1 MDRPTAPF
9 LNPQRFRLGEVLVSQ
24 GLIDEAQLA
33 QALAHQQRSGR
44 KLGHA
49 LVDLRL
55 VSEAQICEVIAR
67 QLGIAYVD
75 LMRHT
80 LDPGQVRRL
89 SETQARRF
97 RAVVLGPKGSGVEV
111 GLVDP
116 ADLVSLDQLARVLG
130 QPVQPAVVS
139 EEALLATIERI
150 YQRKDAMASLARD
163 VAADVGG
170 SSSALSLNGVDLE
183 ASGDDAPVVRLL
195 QTIFQAAVA
204 REASDIH
211 IEPQEAALQIRF
223 RVDGALQ
230 VQSTPDARI
239 AGAVVQ
245 RIKLMA
251 ALDIAEKRLPQDGRF
266 RVKVNDT
273 ALDVRVSTLPTQ
285 YGESVVLRLLAAHPQ
300 RSRLDAIGMPAAILQ
315 RLRAALTG
323 SSGLVLVT
331 GPTGSGKTTT
341 LYACLGEI
349 NAPDV
354 KIITVEDPVEYRLPG
369 LNQVQVNDKVE
380 LSFARVLRSCLRQ
393 DPDVILVGE
402 MRDSETAEIGLRASL
417 TGHIVLSTLHTNDA
431 ASAPMRLRDM
441 GVAPFMVATGLRLII
456 AQRLV
461 RRICAQCRE
470 PAAAGGHEAE
480 WLGPDLR
487 QPDGQHRVF
496 RGRGCNACHHSGYK
510 GRLAVYEMVEMTP
523 ELVRLANAED
533 PGAFVAR
540 ARTDFAEHTLRRHAL
555 ALLAAGETTVAE
567 AMRVALA
574 DAGD

>member
-1 MDRPTAPF
+1 MDRPVAPF

-49 LVDLRL
+49 LIDLRL
-55 VSEAQICEVIAR
+55 VSEAQICEVVAR

-75 LMRHT
+75 LMRHR
-80 LDPGQVRRL
+80 LDPEQVRRL

-97 RAVVLGPKGSGVEV
+97 RAVVLGPKAGGVEV

-130 QPVQPAVVS
+130 QPVLPAVVS

-150 YQRKDAMASLARD
+150 YQRKEAMASLARD

-170 SSSALSLNGVDLE
+170 ASAVSGVDLE

-223 RVDGALQ
+223 RVDGAMQ

-245 RIKLMA
+245 RIKLLA

-266 RVKVNDT
+266 RVKVSDT
-273 ALDVRVSTLPTQ
+273 TLDVRVSTLPTQ
-285 YGESVVLRLLAAHPQ
+285 HGESVVMRLLAAHPQ
-300 RSRLDAIGMPAAILQ
+300 RSRLDAIGMPEAILA
-315 RLRAALTG
+315 RLRAALAG

-341 LYACLGEI
+341 LYACLTEI
-349 NAPDV
+349 NAPDI

-380 LSFARVLRSCLRQ
+380 LGFARVLRACLRQ

-402 MRDSETAEIGLRASL
+402 MRDTETAEIGLRASL

-441 GVAPFMVATGLRLII
+441 GVAPFMVASGLRLII

-461 RRICAQCRE
+461 RRICAACRE
-470 PAAAGGHEAE
+470 PADAGAHEAE
-480 WLGPDLR
+480 WLGADLR
-487 QPDGQHRVF
+487 QADGRYRVF
-496 RGRGCNACHHSGYK
+496 RGCGCNACHHSGYQ

-523 ELVRLANAED
+523 ELVRLANADD

-540 ARTDFAEHTLRRHAL
+540 ARSDFAEHTLRRHAL